1 MTVTQTVDIPANR
14 RLTID
19 VPKEVPAGKTV
30 LIFKPVSD
38 ASSRVKTQ
46 EDIDRN
52 FNNTSGI
59 NPLEAIDRCSGIAKR
74 LGCPLS
80 NDVFLAMRRLDKEL
94 EYRLDASGKDEQR
107 HNL

>member
-38 ASSRVKTQ
+38 ASPHRTAQ
-46 EDIDRN
+46 EAIDRD
-52 FNNTSGI
+52 FGNTPGI
-59 NPLEAIDRCSGIAKR
+59 DPMEAIDRCSGIAKR

-80 NDVFLAMRRLDKEL
+80 SDNFLAMRRLDKEL
-94 EYRLDASGKDEQR
+94 EDRLDASEIEEQR
-107 HNL
+107 HN

>member
-38 ASSRVKTQ
+38 DSSHITAQ
-46 EDIDRN
+46 GAIDRD
-52 FNNTSGI
+52 FGNTTGI
-59 NPLEAIDRCSGIAKR
+59 DPAEAIDRCSGIAKR

-80 NDVFLAMRRLDKEL
+80 SDDFLAMRRLDKEL
-94 EYRLDASGKDEQR
+94 EDRLDASGKEEQR
-107 HNL
+107 HN